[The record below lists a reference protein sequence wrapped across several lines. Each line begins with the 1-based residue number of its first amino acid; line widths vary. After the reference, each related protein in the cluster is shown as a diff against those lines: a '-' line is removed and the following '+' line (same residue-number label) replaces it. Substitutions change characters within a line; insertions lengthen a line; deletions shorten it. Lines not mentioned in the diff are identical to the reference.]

1 MMPGSGGRFYTRA
14 LTTVVGRSAI
24 PYGYTL
30 TIWTTGAVLERS
42 HGTPAVGDTLLFLIG
57 AVAGFAVLGVLSQRE
72 DEPPLT
78 PGRRDLIH
86 TGLVQ
91 ILAVGLALG
100 AAALV
105 AMIHS
110 FAAWPIGALAA
121 TVVYLGIAAL
131 ELAISSHEAQ
141 TDDDRT

>member
-1 MMPGSGGRFYTRA
+1 MPGSGGRLYTRA

-30 TIWTTGAVLERS
+30 TIWTSGAVLERS

-57 AVAGFAVLGVLSQRE
+57 AFAGFAVLGVLSQRAN
-72 DEPPLT
+72 EPPLS
-78 PGRRDLIH
+78 PGRRDLIQ

-105 AMIHS
+105 AQIHS
-110 FAAWPIGALAA
+110 FAAWPIGGLVA
-121 TVVYLGIAAL
+121 TLVYLGIAAL
-131 ELAISSHEAQ
+131 ELAMSSHE
-141 TDDDRT
+141 TLTNDDLT